1 MCPWE
6 PVFPEGTTCLVMA
19 GPGPGPED
27 GHAWALP
34 RIPSS
39 QSRLWQPPGAVGST
53 SLPTAQ
59 IPLLDADAGAGR
71 GSGRVRPGDG
81 SWGSGGEAWRGGGKA
96 HSLCPPPAP
105 REGCGGPWVG
115 MILVKVGQV
124 PALCSAGAGA
134 SLTVC
139 VGGCSV
145 GKGQCSS
152 TSSISYSPTVLTG
165 GRWCTLA
172 AHLVP
177 ALGYVLF
184 EDAYCQGR
192 GDRALL
198 SCLHIGCGEGWS
210 EHVSPWA
217 AKDLTSRD
225 QGLAERF
232 RKHTERGD
240 LSCARYCRLS

>member
-39 QSRLWQPPGAVGST
+39 QSRLWQPPGAVGNT

-96 HSLCPPPAP
+96 HSLCPPPP
-105 REGCGGPWVG
+105 PPGRVWRPMGGDGLGESRTSSCPLLSRG
-115 MILVKVGQV
+115 GGQ
-124 PALCSAGAGA
+124 PDS
-134 SLTVC
+134 VC
-139 VGGCSV
+139 VGVQC
-145 GKGQCSS
+145 GKGAVQFHFLHLLFTHRLDWGTMVHSGC
-152 TSSISYSPTVLTG
+152 PFGACPGLRTV
-165 GRWCTLA
+165 
-172 AHLVP
+172 
-177 ALGYVLF
+177 
-184 EDAYCQGR
+184 
-192 GDRALL
+192 
-198 SCLHIGCGEGWS
+198 
-210 EHVSPWA
+210 
-217 AKDLTSRD
+217 
-225 QGLAERF
+225 
-232 RKHTERGD
+232 
-240 LSCARYCRLS
+240 